1 MSSTVVV
8 VTGERAAEV
17 VTGLEG
23 LHNVRTLTTGELLP
37 EQVTEAVTR
46 ARATYVVH
54 DADPLA
60 EVGRAWAGFFDGTE
74 PVGGLEVAVEETL
87 AALREERRVL
97 PDYYVVLEPEELPAT
112 ERHWWLGVLAGA
124 APVRV
129 VPAPPR
135 RPAWR
140 ARSAGWR
147 RGDGGR
153 ATSTPGCG
161 RFPARSP
168 TASTD
173 RLSVAAAAPT
183 RPAAGTAPALC
194 RSRSA

>member
-1 MSSTVVV
+1 MRRVSSTVVV

-23 LHNVRTLTTGELLP
+23 LHNVRTRTTGELLP

-74 PVGGLEVAVEETL
+74 PVGGLEVAIEETL

-129 VPAPPR
+129 VPSPS
-135 RPAWR
+135 
-140 ARSAGWR
+140 SA
-147 RGDGGR
+147 
-153 ATSTPGCG
+153 A
-161 RFPARSP
+161 
-168 TASTD
+168 
-173 RLSVAAAAPT
+173 SVAGT
-183 RPAAGTAPALC
+183 LGRLAAGRWWPRDLDAWLRALP
-194 RSRSA
+194 RTIPDRIH